1 MWGLFLTSNTK
12 PKFKAMKRMYAND
25 YRREYQDRVN
35 QLEKLDAQIRE
46 RLLLLGT
53 EYPEAPIAKQA
64 HTTRNSTDDLVNIKA
79 SSLNKSYVDDCT
91 IEVCIVYIQAI
102 EAYVAGQHPHK
113 QLDLFDKTR
122 EDSQLRNNRL

>member
-1 MWGLFLTSNTK
+1 
-12 PKFKAMKRMYAND
+12 MYASD
-25 YRREYQDRVN
+25 YRREYKDQVN
-35 QLEKLDAQIRE
+35 KLEKLDTQIRE
-46 RLLLLGT
+46 RLLQLST

-64 HTTRNSTDDLVNIKA
+64 FTTRNSTDDRIDIKA
-79 SSLNKSYVDDCT
+79 SSLNKSYVSDCT
-91 IEVCIVYIQAI
+91 IEVCLVYIQAI

>member
-1 MWGLFLTSNTK
+1 
-12 PKFKAMKRMYAND
+12 MYAND

-46 RLLLLGT
+46 RLLLLST
-53 EYPEAPIAKQA
+53 EYPEAPITKQA
-64 HTTRNSTDDLVNIKA
+64 RTTRNSTDDLVNIKA